1 MIDDTGI
8 EGLSVFLVTRDWG
21 RQARTSQNF
30 VINPS
35 TMDGCISISVCN
47 ATTTTVTEYAG
58 IRTSS
63 AARHFI
69 NSFAV
74 LDVQ

>member
-8 EGLSVFLVTRDWG
+8 ERLSVFLVTRDWG
-21 RQARTSQNF
+21 QARTSENF

>member
-8 EGLSVFLVTRDWG
+8 ERLSVFLVTRDWG

-47 ATTTTVTEYAG
+47 ATVTEYAG